1 MFNKIIMQIS
11 TFENHKKNR
20 KISVFLCSLPFIKH
34 TKFLKIPDLMWKKD
48 FKKTI
53 CQMIVSVLTFFK
65 NH

>member
-34 TKFLKIPDLMWKKD
+34 TKFLKIPDFDVEKG
-48 FKKTI
+48 F
-53 CQMIVSVLTFFK
+53 
-65 NH
+65 